1 MKVFIFRKKS
11 ILIILAILIL
21 VICFIPKNN
30 FTLALSLS
38 NSEVLNSPFK
48 DKFNSLYKSN
58 EKNVY
63 LTFDDGPTSKVTPK
77 ILDILKKENVKA
89 TFFVVGKHVKEHP
102 EIVKQAYEEGH
113 FIANHGYSH
122 NNSLL
127 YKSEES
133 FRNEILNTDEEISKA
148 IGVSNYC
155 SHVFRFPNG
164 FASPDYKYKKKNI
177 VNILAEINYVY
188 VDWNCLNKDSEHKY
202 SNYQLLNNLKKSA
215 KGKGTL
221 VVLMHDTGDVNK
233 TYDILQDSIEYLKAQ
248 GYIFK
253 NFYELFT
260 EAL

>member
-1 MKVFIFRKKS
+1 MRIKQYGTSSGAV
-11 ILIILAILIL
+11 
-21 VICFIPKNN
+21 
-30 FTLALSLS
+30 LS
-38 NSEVLNSPFK
+38 NKKIGWGIKRNDNHEQPDLGSNNKKLIDENEDIAMGNK
-48 DKFNSLYKSN
+48 EDKF
-58 EKNVY
+58 VY

-127 YKSEES
+127 YKDEES
-133 FRNEILNTDEEISKA
+133 FRNEILNTDIEISKA
-148 IGVSNYC
+148 IGVSDYC

-164 FASPDYKYKKKNI
+164 FASPNYKYKKKNI
-177 VNILAEINYVY
+177 VNVLTEINYVY
-188 VDWNCLNKDSEHKY
+188 VDWNCLNKDSEQRL

-221 VVLMHDTGDVNK
+221 IVLMHDTGDVNN
-233 TYDILQDSIEYLKAQ
+233 TYDVLQDSIKYLKDC

-253 NFYELFT
+253 NFYELFN
-260 EAL
+260 EDL